1 MKIKFKK
8 SVFDSEAMTN
18 FFSVTII
25 LFMNNG
31 VEKKNCLLGWTKS
44 KQQAA
49 INSWT
54 SIKH

>member
-31 VEKKNCLLGWTKS
+31 VEKKKLFARLDKE
-44 KQQAA
+44 
-49 INSWT
+49 
-54 SIKH
+54 